1 MKQRLPFSSLILA
14 VSLLFSA
21 GIIWA
26 QTTPAPE
33 KDQTKMKQGKGE
45 RTGEEKMEVRGS
57 QDSDRME
64 RKKGDAEMDAR
75 GTQKPGPMD
84 KSGHAGVEGT
94 GNRSERWATQDIK
107 KAQEALKN
115 KGHDP
120 GSTDGVMGPQ
130 TSQAIR
136 AFQSANGLKETGRLD
151 PETAKKLGVEQEA
164 SSERRTSSKDS
175 TPKQKEPSS
184 AAGK

>member
-1 MKQRLPFSSLILA
+1 MKQKRLFSSAILIL
-14 VSLLFSA
+14 SLGFGA
-21 GIIWA
+21 GIISA

-45 RTGEEKMEVRGS
+45 RTGEEKMEARGTHEP
-57 QDSDRME
+57 DRME

-84 KSGHAGVEGT
+84 KSGHAGAEGT
-94 GNRSERWATQDIK
+94 SSRGERWATQDVRK
-107 KAQEALKN
+107 VQEALKS

-120 GSTDGVMGPQ
+120 GSMDGVIGPQ

-136 AFQSANGLKETGRLD
+136 AFQSANGLKETGRID
-151 PETAKKLGVEQEA
+151 SETARKLGVEKGG
-164 SSERRTSSKDS
+164 S
-175 TPKQKEPSS
+175 
-184 AAGK
+184 